1 MQSYNYKVIDL
12 VTLLVTILVAAF
24 ATTYGWFIS
33 SELGSYYYPVRNVL
47 LCSDE
52 P

>member
-24 ATTYGWFIS
+24 ATTYGWLIP
-33 SELGSYYYPVRNVL
+33 SELRSHNYTVRNVL
-47 LCSDE
+47 L
-52 P
+52 